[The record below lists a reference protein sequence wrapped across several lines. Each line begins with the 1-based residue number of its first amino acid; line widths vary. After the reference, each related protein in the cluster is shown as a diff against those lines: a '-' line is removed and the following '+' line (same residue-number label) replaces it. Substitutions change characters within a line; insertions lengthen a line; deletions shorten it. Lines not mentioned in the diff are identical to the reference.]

1 MLAQHSLPPSY
12 PPSINKHPHPTHLY
26 LHQQP
31 TVEIIQLIEVP
42 PPPPRSHP
50 YTSTIASSSFASSSC
65 DSSDNNSEEDESVC
79 SSYCSSEEDPDAD
92 QAPTYD
98 DTYKTRLHRVLA
110 WRDGFAKA
118 SAMEDPDDE
127 SSVTLTAPP
136 SSPISS
142 SLAHSLKRKA
152 DHESR
157 WDSDGDSSSQSSK
170 RSRSLSPE
178 PQQVPE
184 HPSWQ
189 QRRLSAHSCPAC
201 DAGFAT
207 LQSLRQHGKQPGRND
222 ACREAVEYGFES

>member
-1 MLAQHSLPPSY
+1 MNKDAQ
-12 PPSINKHPHPTHLY
+12 PTHLY

-31 TVEIIQLIEVP
+31 TVGIIQLIEVP

-50 YTSTIASSSFASSSC
+50 YTSTMASSSFASSSC
-65 DSSDNNSEEDESVC
+65 DSSDNDSEEDESVC
-79 SSYCSSEEDPDAD
+79 SSYCSSEEDLDAD

-118 SAMEDPDDE
+118 TAVVDPDDE
-127 SSVTLTAPP
+127 NSVILTAPP

-142 SLAHSLKRKA
+142 SPAPSLKRKA

-157 WDSDGDSSSQSSK
+157 WDSDDDFSSQSSSK
-170 RSRSLSPE
+170 RSRSMPPE
-178 PQQVPE
+178 PHHVQVHVPA
-184 HPSWQ
+184 PSWT

-207 LQSLRQHGKQPGRND
+207 LQSLRQHGKQPGLND
-222 ACREAVEYGFES
+222 ACREAVEYGFEP